1 MDIRNIHIAAI
12 DLDDTLLNRAG
23 HVSPASLDV
32 LARWQAQGRSIII
45 ATGRPPRAVRSALPP
60 TLLSV
65 PLICYNGA
73 EIYIDG
79 DKIYQNYLHT
89 GALLPIVE
97 SVQQALPSCTIGLE
111 INGDLYLDRPMNRP
125 TPYQVADLRQMA
137 LQPAAKVLLFGVTLE
152 ALTPLLAALP
162 VPVRILYSA
171 RYQFVQILAQ
181 TADKAEA
188 LRVLTA
194 SWRQSLDAVA
204 AFGDDTNDVE
214 MVRDSG
220 LGVAM
225 ANAVDE
231 VKAVADL
238 TTRNNDE
245 DGVAF
250 TMTLILDGA
259 LTP

>member
-1 MDIRNIHIAAI
+1 MDIRNIQTVAI
-12 DLDDTLLNRAG
+12 DLDDTLLNHAG
-23 HVSPASLDV
+23 HVTPASLDV
-32 LARWQAQGRSIII
+32 LSRWQTQGRTIVI
-45 ATGRPPRAVRSALPP
+45 ATGRPQRSVRSALPP
-60 TLLSV
+60 RLLEL

-73 EIYIDG
+73 EIYVNG
-79 DKIYQNYLHT
+79 DKIYENYLR
-89 GALLPIVE
+89 AAAVLPVIE
-97 SVQQALPSCTIGLE
+97 CVQQTAPSCTVGLE
-111 INGDLYLDRPMNRP
+111 IDGKLYLDRPMNRA
-125 TPYQVADLRQMA
+125 TPYQVADLHQVGV
-137 LQPAAKVLLFGVTLE
+137 QPAAKVLLFGITMQVL
-152 ALTPLLAALP
+152 APLLAELP
-162 VPVRILYSA
+162 VPMRVLYSA

-188 LRVLTA
+188 LRVLMA
-194 SWRQSLDAVA
+194 SWGQTLDNVA

-231 VKAVADL
+231 VKAVADF

-250 TMTLILDGA
+250 TMEMILAGE
-259 LTP
+259 LTV